1 MVSRVI
7 SEEIANQIA
16 FIGES
21 LGPLFTHDPKLE
33 GNAIRSLFEAF
44 VQMDT
49 QEAAK
54 EWPFT
59 EDQKAA
65 VCIHEIQK
73 GLVSG
78 FEDQAL
84 YWEYRRLFVGPQK
97 KAAPPWGSVYMD
109 REQVIFGSTTMRLH
123 DWMRRNGIGVKKG
136 TSDEPEDHLGTLL
149 LMMAYIARN
158 KPEVLIEY
166 LQLHVLTWSS
176 HFLELMQNEAHHP
189 FCHGLAS
196 LARLSLEGIQET
208 LQIEVVYPRY
218 YR

>member
-65 VCIHEIQK
+65 VCRYRKVWCQDLKIKRFIGNTE
-73 GLVSG
+73 G
-78 FEDQAL
+78 FLWDH
-84 YWEYRRLFVGPQK
+84 RK
-97 KAAPPWGSVYMD
+97 KLLRP
-109 REQVIFGSTTMRLH
+109 
-123 DWMRRNGIGVKKG
+123 GVQ
-136 TSDEPEDHLGTLL
+136 
-149 LMMAYIARN
+149 YIWIEN
-158 KPEVLIEY
+158 K
-166 LQLHVLTWSS
+166 
-176 HFLELMQNEAHHP
+176 
-189 FCHGLAS
+189 
-196 LARLSLEGIQET
+196 
-208 LQIEVVYPRY
+208 
-218 YR
+218 

>member
-189 FCHGLAS
+189 FDHGLAS

>member
-73 GLVSG
+73 GLVPG

-136 TSDEPEDHLGTLL
+136 TSDEPEDHLG
-149 LMMAYIARN
+149 
-158 KPEVLIEY
+158 
-166 LQLHVLTWSS
+166 
-176 HFLELMQNEAHHP
+176 
-189 FCHGLAS
+189 
-196 LARLSLEGIQET
+196 
-208 LQIEVVYPRY
+208 RY
-218 YR
+218 CL